1 MFFLSNYVFFSNS
14 LSRGVSLIENRRNIW
29 GPRGR
34 LGSTG
39 ELLRLNREAPSSL
52 ALDIYL
58 SLSFP
63 LRVWYTF
70 TFSFYML
77 NLTRHLRTLTILS
90 RPVSLSVCSFFF
102 FFTVLS
108 LSLLRVRTPLATY
121 SHKLVSSLFFY
132 LYTCTYVFFFIRS
145 CWCAWHGEKV
155 WQEMC
160 PGDKTHTKERDSLL
174 V

>member
-1 MFFLSNYVFFSNS
+1 MCVFLSNYVFFSNS

-102 FFTVLS
+102 LFYCPISVSFACTYTFS
-108 LSLLRVRTPLATY
+108 YLLTQTCQFVILLPVYL
-121 SHKLVSSLFFY
+121 HVCVFFY
-132 LYTCTYVFFFIRS
+132 SIVLVRV
-145 CWCAWHGEKV
+145 ARGESLA
-155 WQEMC
+155 
-160 PGDKTHTKERDSLL
+160 RDVSGR
-174 V
+174 